1 MKYLDPKSDL
11 TFKKVFGE
19 HPALL
24 ISFLNAM
31 LPLEEGGEIE
41 EIEYLSPELIP
52 DYPLHKYTIV
62 DVRCR
67 DKRKRQF
74 LVEMQIVWTPDFQKR
89 VLFNATKAYSHQ
101 IDAGRQYKLLQ
112 PVYSLNLI
120 DQVFEPDLP
129 TYYHLYQLQHTEF
142 PERKLEGLEFVFV
155 ELPKYS
161 PRTFTEKK
169 MKVLW
174 MRYLTEIKDHTET
187 IPAELLEVPE
197 IKEAVEILK
206 ESAFSEAELYTIDRF
221 WDEVQ
226 REEMIR
232 DGSLKQGRKEGREEG
247 RKEGFEEGIA
257 QSEAKVKAAE
267 AKAEAAKADKE
278 AAEAKFLE
286 TARNLKAAGV
296 ATEIIINAT
305 GLSREV
311 IEQL

>member
-1 MKYLDPKSDL
+1 MKYMDPKSDL

-41 EIEYLSPELIP
+41 EIEYLSPELVP
-52 DYPLHKYTIV
+52 DHPMRKDTIV

-74 LVEMQIVWTPDFQKR
+74 LVEMQIVWTPDFKKR
-89 VLFNATKAYSHQ
+89 VLFNASKAYTQQ
-101 IDAGRQYKLLQ
+101 IDSGHQYKFLQ

-129 TYYHLYQLQHTEF
+129 TYYHLYQLHHTEF
-142 PERKLEGLEFVFV
+142 PERKLEGLVFVFV
-155 ELPKYS
+155 ELPKFS

-174 MRYLTEIKDHTET
+174 MRYLTEIKDYTET

-197 IKEAVEILK
+197 IKEAVEIL
-206 ESAFSEAELYTIDRF
+206 
-221 WDEVQ
+221 
-226 REEMIR
+226 
-232 DGSLKQGRKEGREEG
+232 
-247 RKEGFEEGIA
+247 
-257 QSEAKVKAAE
+257 
-267 AKAEAAKADKE
+267 
-278 AAEAKFLE
+278 
-286 TARNLKAAGV
+286 
-296 ATEIIINAT
+296 
-305 GLSREV
+305 
-311 IEQL
+311 

>member
-1 MKYLDPKSDL
+1 
-11 TFKKVFGE
+11 
-19 HPALL
+19 
-24 ISFLNAM
+24 
-31 LPLEEGGEIE
+31 
-41 EIEYLSPELIP
+41 
-52 DYPLHKYTIV
+52 
-62 DVRCR
+62 
-67 DKRKRQF
+67 
-74 LVEMQIVWTPDFQKR
+74 
-89 VLFNATKAYSHQ
+89 
-101 IDAGRQYKLLQ
+101 
-112 PVYSLNLI
+112 
-120 DQVFEPDLP
+120 
-129 TYYHLYQLQHTEF
+129 
-142 PERKLEGLEFVFV
+142 VFV

-232 DGSLKQGRKEGREEG
+232 DGSLKQGRKEG
-247 RKEGFEEGIA
+247 FEEGIA

-267 AKAEAAKADKE
+267 AKAEAAEADKE
-278 AAEAKFLE
+278 AAEVKFLE

-305 GLSREV
+305 GLSRAV